1 MRGPKGTREGCARRG
16 TMPIAPAWRE
26 VGSQEGGP
34 VNRMHIIRLLGESPL
49 GSQVKTSQC
58 CWTPHGSPR
67 GRGYISAGAEI
78 PRRRRAAARLVAA
91 DATRRR
97 RWEESFA
104 ALASTTF
111 ASR

>member
-1 MRGPKGTREGCARRG
+1 
-16 TMPIAPAWRE
+16 MPIAPAWRE

-34 VNRMHIIRLLGESPL
+34 VNRTFIICLSGESPQ

-58 CWTPHGSPR
+58 FWTPHGSPR
-67 GRGYISAGAEI
+67 GRAYISAGAEI

-91 DATRRR
+91 AATRRR
-97 RWEESFA
+97 RGEESFA
-104 ALASTTF
+104 APASTTF

>member
-1 MRGPKGTREGCARRG
+1 
-16 TMPIAPAWRE
+16 MPIAPAWRE

-34 VNRMHIIRLLGESPL
+34 VNRRHIIRLAGESPL

-58 CWTPHGSPR
+58 FWSPHPSPR
-67 GRGYISAGAEI
+67 GRAYISAGAEI
-78 PRRRRAAARLVAA
+78 PRRRREAARLVAA
-91 DATRRR
+91 AATKRR